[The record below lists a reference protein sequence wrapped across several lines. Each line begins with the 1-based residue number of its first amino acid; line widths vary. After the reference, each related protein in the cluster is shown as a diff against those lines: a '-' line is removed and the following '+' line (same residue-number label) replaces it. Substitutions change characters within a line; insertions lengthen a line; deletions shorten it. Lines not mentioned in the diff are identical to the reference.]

1 MAKRVLKANLSVKG
15 INNLKNQ
22 LLDYKN
28 KLQQKTELFV
38 KKLADAGVEVAKA
51 EIANMDAV
59 YTGELYSS
67 VQNKPGTAI
76 KNGSQW
82 IVFTDCPW
90 AVFVEFGTGA
100 VGAANPHPDT
110 SIVGWKYDVN
120 SHGEAG
126 WFYFKDGEWH
136 WTKGMMSRPFM
147 YSSVEGIMRIITKTA
162 KEVFGS

>member
-1 MAKRVLKANLSVKG
+1 MAKRVFKTDLSVKG
-15 INNLKNQ
+15 IENLKKQ
-22 LLDYKN
+22 LLDYKDN
-28 KLQQKTELFV
+28 TLQQKVNLFV
-38 KKLADAGVEVAKA
+38 KRLAELGAEVAKA
-51 EIANMDAV
+51 EIYSMDAV
-59 YTGELYSS
+59 YTGELYRSIDF
-67 VQNKPGTAI
+67 KPGTAI

-90 AVFVEFGTGA
+90 AIFVEFGTGA

-136 WTKGMMSRPFM
+136 WTKGMPSRPFM
-147 YSSVEGIMRIITKTA
+147 YETSMEIMRIATKTA
-162 KEVFGS
+162 REVFG